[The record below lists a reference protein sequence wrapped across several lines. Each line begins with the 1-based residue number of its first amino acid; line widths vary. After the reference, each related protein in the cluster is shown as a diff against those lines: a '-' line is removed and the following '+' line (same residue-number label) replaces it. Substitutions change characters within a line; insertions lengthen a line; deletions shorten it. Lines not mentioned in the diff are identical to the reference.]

1 MIFEFATATRIVFG
15 AGSLGKVL
23 PEFPAWGRRVL
34 LVTGTGP
41 LLSDR
46 LRRGMDSLGLD
57 SVLWPVE
64 GEPSV
69 ESVLAGWRMAREVR
83 CDFVVGIG
91 GGSALDT
98 AKAISALLTNPGDP
112 LDYLEVVGQGKPLQN
127 PAAPFVA
134 IPTTAGTGS
143 EVTRNAVLAVP
154 ENRIKVSLRSPLM
167 LPRLAVVDPELTYS
181 LPPAL
186 TASTGLDALTQ
197 LIEPYVGNGSNPM
210 TDALCR
216 EGMKLA
222 ARSLVPA
229 YCDGSNSGAR
239 QDMALAALFGGLA
252 LANARLGAVHGLAG
266 PLGGMFPVPHG
277 VACARLLPH
286 VVRVNTSAL
295 RKRSAEG
302 EFLNRF
308 AEVAVLLTGRQGAS
322 DLDAVRWLQETCAAL
337 AIPPL
342 RDYGISSADF
352 AEVIERA
359 RQASSMKGNP
369 LPLTEEEL
377 SEILQLE
384 SSSP

>member
-1 MIFEFATATRIVFG
+1 MVFEFATATRIVFG
-15 AGSLGKVL
+15 TGSLAKVL
-23 PEFPAWGRRVL
+23 PDFPAWGRRVL

-46 LRRGMDSLGLD
+46 LRHGMDSLALD

-69 ESVLAGWRMAREVR
+69 ESVLAGWRMAREAR

-98 AKAISALLTNPGDP
+98 GKAISVLLTNPGDP
-112 LDYLEVVGQGKPLQN
+112 LDYLEVVGKGKPLQN
-127 PAAPFVA
+127 PAAPFAA

-154 ENRIKVSLRSPLM
+154 ENRVKVSLRSPLM

-186 TASTGLDALTQ
+186 TASTGLDALAQ

-222 ARSLVPA
+222 ARSLVLA
-229 YCDGSNSGAR
+229 YRDGSNPGAR

-266 PLGGMFPVPHG
+266 PLGGMFPIPHG

-286 VVRVNTSAL
+286 VVRVNISAL
-295 RKRSAEG
+295 RKRSVAG
-302 EFLNRF
+302 EYLNRF
-308 AEVAVLLTGRQGAS
+308 TEVAVLLTGRQGAG
-322 DLDAVRWLQETCAAL
+322 DRDAVRWLQETCAAL

-342 RDYGISSADF
+342 RDYGISLSDF
-352 AEVIERA
+352 PEVIERA
-359 RQASSMKGNP
+359 RQSSSMKGNP
-369 LPLTEEEL
+369 LPLTDEEL
-377 SEILQLE
+377 SEILNLE
-384 SSSP
+384 SATP